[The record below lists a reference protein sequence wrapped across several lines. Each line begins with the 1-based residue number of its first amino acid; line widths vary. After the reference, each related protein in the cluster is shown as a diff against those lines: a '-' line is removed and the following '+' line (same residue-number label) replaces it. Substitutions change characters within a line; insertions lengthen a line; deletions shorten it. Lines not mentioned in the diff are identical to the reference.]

1 MTARIHSSNAFKSSP
16 RKNTPAA
23 LISSSMPQYFSRGLC
38 RTISIGVPALITEL
52 LHEGADFFSDVARS
66 LQSRA
71 SDVARSLQSLDFRNN
86 RRTDHDRVGVTMHV
100 LHLLQIRNTK
110 TNPDRQGGKLP

>member
-23 LISSSMPQYFSRGLC
+23 LISSSMPQYISRGLC
-38 RTISIGVPALITEL
+38 RTISTGVPALITDL
-52 LHEGADFFSDVARS
+52 RHEGADVFSYVGRS
-66 LQSRA
+66 LQT
-71 SDVARSLQSLDFRNN
+71 LDCRNN
-86 RRTDHDRVGVTMHV
+86 RQTDHDRGGVTMHV

-110 TNPDRQGGKLP
+110 

>member
-16 RKNTPAA
+16 RKNTPARVV
-23 LISSSMPQYFSRGLC
+23 LSGTPQYCSRGLC

-52 LHEGADFFSDVARS
+52 LHEVADFFSDVG
-66 LQSRA
+66 
-71 SDVARSLQSLDFRNN
+71 RSLQSLDFRNN

-100 LHLLQIRNTK
+100 LHLLHIRNTK
-110 TNPDRQGGKLP
+110 TNRDRQ

>member
-52 LHEGADFFSDVARS
+52 LHEGADFFSY
-66 LQSRA
+66 
-71 SDVARSLQSLDFRNN
+71 VARSLQSLDFRNN
-86 RRTDHDRVGVTMHV
+86 RRTDHDRVGVTIHV
-100 LHLLQIRNTK
+100 LPLLQIQNTK
-110 TNPDRQGGKLP
+110 PTRDRQ